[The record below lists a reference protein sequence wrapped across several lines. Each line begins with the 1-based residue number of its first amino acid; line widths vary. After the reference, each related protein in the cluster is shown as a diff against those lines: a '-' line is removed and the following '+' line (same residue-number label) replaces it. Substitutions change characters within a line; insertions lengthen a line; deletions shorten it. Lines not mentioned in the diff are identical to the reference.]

1 MKFTNRVVSLIV
13 IAAVLLAAGGVGL
26 LIRRARIGN
35 SQAGPEAVAGVDDA
49 SSQSPMSP
57 DRLDGRRT
65 AGTPEERAKLKEQRA
80 EILKKMESL
89 TEEEKEQFRARV
101 SARYSSRPAGR
112 RGYENLS
119 PEQRE
124 EAVRR
129 WQNMSEQE
137 REALRKQME
146 ERFRGVR
153 RQGESATPSGQE
165 EGTDAERGV
174 ETIDSEPN
182 QSSQG

>member
-1 MKFTNRVVSLIV
+1 MTV
-13 IAAVLLAAGGVGL
+13 IAAVLLVAGGVGL
-26 LIRRARIGN
+26 LIRRAHTGN
-35 SQAGPEAVAGVDDA
+35 SQAGPQTVAGVDDA
-49 SSQSPMSP
+49 SSQSPMS
-57 DRLDGRRT
+57 LHGLEGRRT
-65 AGTPEERAKLKEQRA
+65 ADTPEERAKLKEQRA
-80 EILKKMESL
+80 EVLKKMESL

-112 RGYENLS
+112 RGFQNLS

-124 EAVRR
+124 EAARR

-146 ERFRGVR
+146 ERFRAVR
-153 RQGESATPSGQE
+153 QRRESATQSSRE
-165 EGTDAERGV
+165 EGTDAGPGV

-182 QSSQG
+182 QSNQG